1 MSCSFPVQ
9 PADSVMTVSGPGTE
23 HVAEDGELIWSY
35 FLHNSDYIIGRCDLL
50 LKKKKRSELFLG
62 QSVWWLFPRVSI
74 HRKIKVCWTKHILLP
89 GFHILL
95 MWFLLLQLITQTTAH
110 FLLDFSA
117 IVFDDDLRS
126 DAFTWDYFTVRVH
139 FFILYSLFSFSS
151 LLRTHFCWLLGHF
164 CGDFTSLL
172 CRNYAQ

>member
-9 PADSVMTVSGPGTE
+9 SADSVMTVSGPGTE

-50 LKKKKRSELFLG
+50 LKKKKRSELFTRAVSLVAIP
-62 QSVWWLFPRVSI
+62 QSLHPSENKGMLNKTHSSSRVSYPAHVI
-74 HRKIKVCWTKHILLP
+74 SSSSSTHNS
-89 GFHILL
+89 
-95 MWFLLLQLITQTTAH
+95 AH

-139 FFILYSLFSFSS
+139 LFFLYSLFSFSS